1 MEKQEGARMTT
12 YVNDGPTKE
21 MEGARDYSDFKR
33 LGRFE
38 DGRNGQG
45 WYFTTADKRD
55 EVEREDK
62 KMFQSRQSRE
72 VVG

>member
-1 MEKQEGARMTT
+1 MTDQQKKWKAPRIT
-12 YVNDGPTKE
+12 VIL
-21 MEGARDYSDFKR
+21 RR

-38 DGRNGQG
+38 DGRNGQR